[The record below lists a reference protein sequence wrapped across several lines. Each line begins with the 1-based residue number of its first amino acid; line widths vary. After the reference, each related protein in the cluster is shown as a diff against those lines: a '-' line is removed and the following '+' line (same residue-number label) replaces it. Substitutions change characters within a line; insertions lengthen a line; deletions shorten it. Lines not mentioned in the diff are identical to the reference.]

1 MLLVN
6 KKSHNECKVQIL
18 TECTNKSLKKNEV
31 PTKRE
36 HYNYLISE
44 YSKIPPDNDPL
55 SGTNYTHPTASQMTI
70 TQNITTGTSTI
81 PKVVANI
88 APMFQS
94 ANGLPIRLH

>member
-1 MLLVN
+1 M
-6 KKSHNECKVQIL
+6 QG
-18 TECTNKSLKKNEV
+18 TNIDRMHKQESQKNEV

-36 HYNYLISE
+36 HYNCLISK
-44 YSKIPPDNDPL
+44 YSKIPPNNNPL

-70 TQNITTGTSTI
+70 TQNITTVTSTI